1 MSRRIYISMLL
12 LSYIL
17 AFFAVGLNSCRAQ
30 ETSEPS
36 EKTLTAAV
44 NIVLDCSGS
53 MGLKDVLSSSDD
65 EARRGDVCRQVVGQA
80 VESLKGS
87 KVGVGLVLFGHRS
100 YWKLSDDGTYSV
112 QLSAIGKKQE
122 LNVTEIDPSFDVSQE
137 IALDAATDQ
146 QIQRIKEVLSAIEFR
161 RGAQSPSVQAV
172 DKAVAELGSLPD
184 SVESRNVILVTDGV
198 NQLADEES
206 AARDT
211 TIEALTE
218 KIKGA
223 GPEQEAK
230 PRARLHVILFGNV
243 FKTDDAGKYISE
255 ETNTWVEA
263 VSKLVKETGGVLTT
277 AQDADSLSDAL
288 SSVMAGVDSRKSGEI
303 TGEIRKNG
311 RLIGT
316 SGEFKVMLMEGEDSR
331 AEPVVSEEGKFRFQ
345 NVPTGRKYSIKVTGR
360 IRNRLFEA
368 EVKDVIARSGNNPSP
383 VKVDLE

>member
-1 MSRRIYISMLL
+1 
-12 LSYIL
+12 
-17 AFFAVGLNSCRAQ
+17 
-30 ETSEPS
+30 
-36 EKTLTAAV
+36 
-44 NIVLDCSGS
+44 
-53 MGLKDVLSSSDD
+53 
-65 EARRGDVCRQVVGQA
+65 
-80 VESLKGS
+80 
-87 KVGVGLVLFGHRS
+87 
-100 YWKLSDDGTYSV
+100 
-112 QLSAIGKKQE
+112 LSAIGKKQE
-122 LNVTEIDPSFDVSQE
+122 LNVTEVDPSFDVSQE

-146 QIQRIKEVLSAIEFR
+146 QIQRIKEVLSTIEFR

-172 DKAVAELGSLPD
+172 DKAVAALDSLPD

-198 NQLADEES
+198 NQLADQES
-206 AARDT
+206 TARDT

-218 KIKGA
+218 KIKGE
-223 GPEQEAK
+223 GPQEEAK

-243 FKTDDAGKYISE
+243 FKTDDAGRYSSE

-288 SSVMAGVDSRKSGEI
+288 SSVMTGVDGRKSGEI

-368 EVKDVIARSGNNPSP
+368 EVKDVIARSGNNQSP

>member
-1 MSRRIYISMLL
+1 
-12 LSYIL
+12 LS
-17 AFFAVGLNSCRAQ
+17 
-30 ETSEPS
+30 T
-36 EKTLTAAV
+36 
-44 NIVLDCSGS
+44 
-53 MGLKDVLSSSDD
+53 
-65 EARRGDVCRQVVGQA
+65 
-80 VESLKGS
+80 
-87 KVGVGLVLFGHRS
+87 
-100 YWKLSDDGTYSV
+100 
-112 QLSAIGKKQE
+112 IGKKQE
-122 LNVTEIDPSFDVSQE
+122 LNVTETDPSFDVSQE

-172 DKAVAELGSLPD
+172 DKAVAELDSLPD

-198 NQLADEES
+198 NQLADQES

-223 GPEQEAK
+223 GPEQEVK

-243 FKTDDAGKYISE
+243 FKTDDAGKYSSE

-331 AEPVVSEEGKFRFQ
+331 AEPVVAAEGKFRFQ
-345 NVPTGRKYSIKVTGR
+345 NIPTGRKYSIKVTGR

-368 EVKDVIARSGNNPSP
+368 EVKDVIARSGSSQST